1 MSALYDF
8 FLTPQPKDSNKKR
21 YHARLVV
28 RDTMTLEDIAGIIES
43 RSSLRKGDV
52 MGSFIEFANV
62 FKDELSNGNS
72 IHIEGVGSFR
82 IKAESPAVRSPKEMR
97 AEHIRCAGVVFTPEK
112 ELLRKLKATTFEK
125 VRETR
130 RSQELSDI
138 EIDGKLAEFFKDH
151 DYITT
156 RQLCALCGLRKATSL
171 RRLQKR
177 VEEGRMTHPGYL
189 RSPFYFPVPGW
200 FGVSRNR

>member
-52 MGSFIEFANV
+52 IGSFIEFANV

-82 IKAESPAVRSPKEMR
+82 IKAESPEVRSPKEMR

-138 EIDGKLAEFFKDH
+138 EIDGKLAEFFKDR

-156 RQLCALCGLRKATSL
+156 RQLCALCGLRKATAL

>member
-28 RDTMTLEDIAGIIES
+28 RDTITLEDIAGIIES

-52 MGSFIEFANV
+52 IGSFIEFANV

-82 IKAESPAVRSPKEMR
+82 IKAESPEVRSPKEMR

>member
-28 RDTMTLEDIAGIIES
+28 RDTITLEDIAGIIES

-52 MGSFIEFANV
+52 IGSFIEFTNV

-82 IKAESPAVRSPKEMR
+82 IKAESPEVRSPKEMR

>member
-1 MSALYDF
+1 M
-8 FLTPQPKDSNKKR
+8 
-21 YHARLVV
+21 
-28 RDTMTLEDIAGIIES
+28 
-43 RSSLRKGDV
+43 
-52 MGSFIEFANV
+52 
-62 FKDELSNGNS
+62 
-72 IHIEGVGSFR
+72 
-82 IKAESPAVRSPKEMR
+82 
-97 AEHIRCAGVVFTPEK
+97 
-112 ELLRKLKATTFEK
+112 KATTFEK

>member
-43 RSSLRKGDV
+43 RSSLRNV
-52 MGSFIEFANV
+52 YVIGSFIEFANV

-82 IKAESPAVRSPKEMR
+82 IKAESPEVRSPKEMR

-156 RQLCALCGLRKATSL
+156 RQLCALCGLRKATAL